1 MWLWIGAG
9 ADELAGCCFGKV
21 PWSQLAFL
29 SLAGNKLRDLPGSVS
44 GLRSLRALDVS
55 GNVLQELPR
64 GLAHIYTLQ
73 VPSPGASPA
82 QPAAFS
88 WEQIQP
94 IGGYLGSG
102 QDVLQWVVTGLFTP
116 SKITLVYLLWY
127 FLIFFTI

>member
-1 MWLWIGAG
+1 MYWLLFWEGSMVPAG
-9 ADELAGCCFGKV
+9 FSV
-21 PWSQLAFL
+21 P
-29 SLAGNKLRDLPGSVS
+29 AGNKLRELPGSVS

-55 GNVLQELPR
+55 GNPLQELPR
-64 GLAHIYTLQ
+64 GLAHIHSLQ

-82 QPAAFS
+82 QPAALS

-94 IGGYLGSG
+94 MGGMFRVWAGCAAG
-102 QDVLQWVVTGLFTP
+102 DCNRAVHTVNRELFTL